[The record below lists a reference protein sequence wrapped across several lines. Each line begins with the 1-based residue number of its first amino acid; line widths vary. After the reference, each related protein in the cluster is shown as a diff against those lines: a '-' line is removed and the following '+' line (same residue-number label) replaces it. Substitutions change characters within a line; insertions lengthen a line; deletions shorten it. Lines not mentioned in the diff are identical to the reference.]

1 MIPLSASLAAHQAGT
16 ARLPAIWVTASA
28 TRGGADLLRWTRCY
42 TGSEADC
49 PHAAVLTPA
58 GTLLRVRNDAGA
70 VRQSRVPAVSPA
82 STFSTWTQITSLVAG
97 GSLAIAAHGSELT
110 LVTANGTYLDVRH
123 STDDGVTWGSATT
136 RHTAFAAITGCAV
149 AYNGNGSDLC
159 VFFTVAGSTSVY
171 RLRRTAGAWGTA
183 AEWSC
188 AGSVAA
194 LSGVAATH
202 DGSDFQLLVS
212 GTEATTSH
220 KRVWAVAMGDRGFT
234 TDSWSALSNVAESD
248 SGSTAA
254 FGWPAIGVLLEPPRV
269 LRPP

>member
-97 GSLAIAAHGSELT
+97 GSLAIAAH
-110 LVTANGTYLDVRH
+110 
-123 STDDGVTWGSATT
+123 
-136 RHTAFAAITGCAV
+136 
-149 AYNGNGSDLC
+149 GSDLC

-254 FGWPAIGVLLEPPRV
+254 FGWPAIGVPLEPPRV